1 MSCGVTVLLCQYSA
15 DSSEWPSPTLP
26 PPFLPTEAVLPME
39 NIVLRLVASDCY
51 DDCSDCCV
59 LTTATA
65 AAMVGWGGG
74 SMAEEEPME

>member
-39 NIVLRLVASDCY
+39 NMLVASDCY